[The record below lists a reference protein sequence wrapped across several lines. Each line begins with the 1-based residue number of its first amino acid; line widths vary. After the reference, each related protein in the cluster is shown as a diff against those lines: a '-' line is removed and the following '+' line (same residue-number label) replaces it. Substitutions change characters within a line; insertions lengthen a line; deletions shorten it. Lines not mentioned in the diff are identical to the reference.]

1 MEKKE
6 VIFFEMSEN
15 WKHIGILLSGIAA
28 LLTAS
33 VPIFNF
39 LKSSQEGR
47 IQKIKE
53 IQNIPKT
60 LATVSDP
67 DGWVH
72 VRGLPNSQSLIL
84 MKLQN
89 GFEVEILKREGNWFL
104 VKIPSNSREG
114 YIYWDRL
121 IIK

>member
-6 VIFFEMSEN
+6 VIFLRMSDN
-15 WKHIGILLSGIAA
+15 WKHTGVLLSGIAA

-39 LKSSQEGR
+39 LKSSREEH

-53 IQNIPKT
+53 IQTTPKT
-60 LATVSDP
+60 LAVVSDP
-67 DGWVH
+67 DGCVH
-72 VRGLPNSQSLIL
+72 IRGLPNSQSLIL

-89 GFEVEILKREGNWFL
+89 GFEVEILKKEGNWFL
-104 VKIPSNSREG
+104 VKIPSNSQV
-114 YIYWDRL
+114 
-121 IIK
+121 